1 MIDNCQLLLFLRQLK
16 DRELMFY
23 KNNKNNNNNVRLNW
37 PLYLIVINNYR
48 IMKLCIILIKAVFI
62 QMLLH
67 EHQRLTKDFYFIKC
81 KKLATK

>member
-37 PLYLIVINNYR
+37 PLYLVVINNYR

-67 EHQRLTKDFYFIKC
+67 EHQRLTKDFLFYKMQKISN
-81 KKLATK
+81 